1 MFESLTDKLELT
13 FKRLRG
19 QGKITEKNIDDA
31 LREVRLALLE
41 ADVHVKVVKNFIES
55 IKAKSLGQEVL
66 QSLTP
71 EQQFIKIV
79 RDELIGLLGG
89 EYKDLDLKTAPPV
102 VIMLVGL
109 QGSGKTTTLAKLARH
124 LKKDRKRSPF
134 LVSADIYRPA
144 AIEQLKILGRELD
157 LPVYDSNPD
166 AFPVAICQQA
176 LDEANKRFCDV
187 LLIDTTGR
195 LHIDEELMQELA
207 SIKDAL
213 RPHQI
218 LFVADA
224 MTGQDAVNQALG
236 FDGKLGLSGIIL
248 TKLDG
253 DARGGAALS
262 IRDMVGKPI
271 LFSGVG
277 EKLDALEPFYPDRL
291 ASRILGM
298 GDVLSLIDKVQ
309 QNIEQKEAAQIQK
322 AFQKQQFTLEEFQLQ
337 LQQIK
342 RMGSVGS
349 LLEMIPDRKK
359 IASQV
364 DTEQAEKEIKRVE
377 AIINSMTLG
386 ERRNP
391 AILNG
396 ARRRRIAQGSGTT
409 VTDVNR
415 LMKQF
420 LEMKK
425 NDAKGEQDGRAI
437 PIQSNAQPFQLKE
450 MEES

>member
-19 QGKITEKNIDDA
+19 HGKITETNIDDA
-31 LREVRLALLE
+31 LRDVRLALLE
-41 ADVHVKVVKNFIES
+41 ADVHLKVVKTFLDS
-55 IKAKSLGQEVL
+55 VKTKAMGQEVL
-66 QSLTP
+66 KSLTP
-71 EQQFIKIV
+71 EQQFIGVV
-79 RDELIGLLGG
+79 RDELVNLLGG
-89 EYKDLDLKTAPPV
+89 DYCELDLKTAPPA

-109 QGSGKTTTLAKLARH
+109 QGSGKTTTLAKLARY
-124 LKKDRKRSPF
+124 LKKEKKRSPY
-134 LVSADIYRPA
+134 LVPADIYRPA
-144 AIEQLKILGRELD
+144 AIEQLKILGHELE
-157 LPVYDSNPD
+157 LPVFDSDPELS
-166 AFPVAICQQA
+166 AVAICQRA
-176 LDEANKRFCDV
+176 LEEAKKKFCDV
-187 LLIDTTGR
+187 MLIDTAGR

-207 SIKDAL
+207 AIKDAV

-218 LFVADA
+218 LFVADS

-236 FDGKLGLSGIIL
+236 FEGKLGLSGIIL

-262 IRDMVGKPI
+262 IREMVGKPI
-271 LFSGVG
+271 LFSGIG

-298 GDVLSLIDKVQ
+298 GDVLSLIDKVE
-309 QNIEQKEAAQIQK
+309 QNVEQKEAERLQK

-337 LQQIK
+337 LIQIK
-342 RMGSVGS
+342 RMGPMSG
-349 LLEMIPDRKK
+349 LLEMIPGGKK
-359 IASQV
+359 LASQV
-364 DTEQAEKEIKRVE
+364 DSEKAEKELKRVE
-377 AIINSMTLG
+377 AIINSMTIQ

-396 ARRRRIAQGSGTT
+396 SRRRRIADGSGTT
-409 VTDVNR
+409 VTDINR

-425 NDAKGEQDGRAI
+425 MMQRVSKLGVKSLLGRM
-437 PIQSNAQPFQLKE
+437 PSPFN
-450 MEES
+450 

>member
-1 MFESLTDKLELT
+1 MFESLTEKLELT

-19 QGKITEKNIDDA
+19 EGKISEKNIDDA

-41 ADVHVKVVKNFIES
+41 ADVHVKVVKTFLDSVKE
-55 IKAKSLGQEVL
+55 KSLGQEVL

-71 EQQFIKIV
+71 EQQFLKIV
-79 RDELIGLLGG
+79 RDELTGLLGG
-89 EYKDLDLKTAPPV
+89 EHRKLDLKAAPPV
-102 VIMLVGL
+102 VIMVVGL

-124 LKKDRKRSPF
+124 LKRDQKRTPY
-134 LVSADIYRPA
+134 LVPADVYRPA
-144 AIEQLKILGRELD
+144 AIEQLKILGAEVEI
-157 LPVYDSNPD
+157 PVYDSNPQTS
-166 AFPVAICQQA
+166 PVTICKQA
-176 LDEANKRFCDV
+176 LDEAKKRFCDL
-187 LLIDTTGR
+187 LLIDTAGR
-195 LHIDEELMQELA
+195 LHIDEELMHELQL
-207 SIKDAL
+207 IKGAL
-213 RPHQI
+213 DPHQI

-224 MTGQDAVNQALG
+224 MTGQDAVNQAIG
-236 FDGKLGLSGIIL
+236 FDQQLGISGVIL

-262 IRDMVGKPI
+262 IRQMVGKPI
-271 LFSGVG
+271 LFAGMG

-309 QNIEQKEAAQIQK
+309 QNFEQKEAERLQK
-322 AFQKQQFTLEEFQLQ
+322 VIQKQQFTLEEFQIQ

-342 RMGSVGS
+342 KMGSMGS
-349 LLEMIPDRKK
+349 LLELIPGGKK
-359 IASQV
+359 LASQV
-364 DTEQAEKEIKRVE
+364 DADKAEKELKRVE
-377 AIINSMTLG
+377 AIINSMTLQ
-386 ERRNP
+386 ERRSP

-396 ARRRRIAQGSGTT
+396 SRRRRIAQGSGTS

-425 NDAKGEQDGRAI
+425 MMQRVSKGGMKSLFSRMA
-437 PIQSNAQPFQLKE
+437 NPFQ
-450 MEES
+450 

>member
-1 MFESLTDKLELT
+1 MFESLTDKLEIT

-19 QGKITEKNIDDA
+19 QGKITEKNIDEA

-41 ADVHVKVVKNFIES
+41 ADVHVQVVKNFLDAV
-55 IKAKSLGQEVL
+55 KAKSMGQEVL

-79 RDELIGLLGG
+79 RDEMVDLLGG
-89 EYKDLDLKTAPPV
+89 EYQDLDLKTAPPV

-109 QGSGKTTTLAKLARH
+109 QGSGKTTTLAKLARY
-124 LKKDRKRSPF
+124 LKQNKKRSPY
-134 LVSADIYRPA
+134 LVPADIYRPA
-144 AIEQLKILGRELD
+144 AIEQLKILGQELA
-157 LPVYDSNPD
+157 LPVYDSKQEIS
-166 AFPVAICQQA
+166 PVEICRRA
-176 LDEANKRFCDV
+176 LQEARQKFCDV
-187 LLIDTTGR
+187 MLVDTAGR
-195 LHIDEELMQELA
+195 LHIDDELMQELTA
-207 SIKDAL
+207 IKDAIQ
-213 RPHQI
+213 PHQI

-224 MTGQDAVNQALG
+224 MTGQDAVNQAVG
-236 FDGKLGLSGIIL
+236 FDGKLGVSGIVL

-262 IRDMVGKPI
+262 IRRMVGKPI
-271 LFSGVG
+271 LFSGIG
-277 EKLDALEPFYPDRL
+277 EKLDALEPFYPERL

-309 QNIEQKEAAQIQK
+309 QNLEHKEAARLQQ
-322 AFQKQQFTLEEFQLQ
+322 AFHKQQFTLEEFQLQ

-342 RMGSVGS
+342 RMGPVGN
-349 LLEMIPDRKK
+349 LLEMIPGGKK
-359 IASQV
+359 LAGQV
-364 DTEQAEKEIKRVE
+364 DSAKAEQELKRVE
-377 AIINSMTLG
+377 AIINSMTPQ

-396 ARRRRIAQGSGTT
+396 SRRRRIAQGSGTT
-409 VTDVNR
+409 VTDINR

-425 NDAKGEQDGRAI
+425 MMQRVSKGGMRSLLSRM
-437 PIQSNAQPFQLKE
+437 PNPFQQ
-450 MEES
+450 

>member
-1 MFESLTDKLELT
+1 MFESLTEKLELT

-19 QGKITEKNIDDA
+19 QGKITETNIDDA
-31 LREVRLALLE
+31 IRDVRLALLE
-41 ADVHVKVVKNFIES
+41 ADVHIKVVKNFLDS
-55 IKAKSLGQEVL
+55 VKAKATGQEVL

-71 EQQFIKIV
+71 DQQFLKIV
-79 RDELIGLLGG
+79 RDELVELLGG
-89 EYKDLDLKTAPPV
+89 EHQDLDLKTAPPV

-124 LKKDRKRSPF
+124 LNKDKRRSPY
-134 LVSADIYRPA
+134 LVR
-144 AIEQLKILGRELD
+144 
-157 LPVYDSNPD
+157 
-166 AFPVAICQQA
+166 QA
-176 LDEANKRFCDV
+176 LSAAQNRLCDV
-187 LLIDTTGR
+187 LLIDTAGR
-195 LHIDEELMQELA
+195 LHIDEELMQELTA
-207 SIKDAL
+207 IKDAV
-213 RPHQI
+213 RPHHI

-224 MTGQDAVNQALG
+224 MTGQDAVNQASG
-236 FDGKLGLSGIIL
+236 FDGKLGLTGIIL

-262 IRDMVGKPI
+262 IREMVGKPI

-309 QNIEQKEAAQIQK
+309 QNVEEKEAVKLQK
-322 AFQKQQFTLEEFQLQ
+322 AFLKQQFTLEEFQLQ
-337 LQQIK
+337 LKQIK
-342 RMGSVGS
+342 RMGSLGS
-349 LLEMIPDRKK
+349 LLEMVPGAKK
-359 IASQV
+359 LAAQV
-364 DTEQAEKEIKRVE
+364 DTEKAESELKRVD

-396 ARRRRIAQGSGTT
+396 SRRRRIAQGSGTT

-420 LEMKK
+420 MEMKK
-425 NDAKGEQDGRAI
+425 MMQRVSKLGVKSLFNRM
-437 PIQSNAQPFQLKE
+437 PHPYS
-450 MEES
+450 

>member
-1 MFESLTDKLELT
+1 MFESLTEKLELT
-13 FKRLRG
+13 FKKLRG
-19 QGKITEKNIDDA
+19 QGKISEKNIDDA
-31 LREVRLALLE
+31 LRDVRLALLE
-41 ADVHVKVVKNFIES
+41 ADVHVNVVKKFLES
-55 IKAKSLGQEVL
+55 VKAKSLGQDVL
-66 QSLTP
+66 LSLTP
-71 EQQFIKIV
+71 EQQFLKIV
-79 RDELIGLLGG
+79 RDELVTLLGG
-89 EYKDLDLKTAPPV
+89 AHQDLDLKAPPPV
-102 VIMLVGL
+102 VMMLVGL

-124 LKKDRKRSPF
+124 LKRDKKRSPY
-134 LVSADIYRPA
+134 LVPADIYRPA
-144 AIEQLKILGRELD
+144 AIEQLKILGGELD
-157 LPVYDSNPD
+157 IPVYDSNPETP
-166 AFPVAICQQA
+166 PVQLCRQA
-176 LDEANKRFCDV
+176 LEEAKKRFADI
-187 LLIDTTGR
+187 LLIDTAGR
-195 LHIDEELMQELA
+195 LHIDEELMQELVG
-207 SIKDAL
+207 IRDAV

-218 LFVADA
+218 LLVADA

-236 FDGKLGLSGIIL
+236 FEGKLGLTGVIL

-262 IRDMVGKPI
+262 IREMVGKPI

-277 EKLDALEPFYPDRL
+277 EMLEALEPFYPDRL

-309 QNIEQKEAAQIQK
+309 QNVEAKEAARIQK

-342 RMGSVGS
+342 RMGSMSS
-349 LLEMIPDRKK
+349 LLEMIPGGKK
-359 IASQV
+359 LTSQV
-364 DTEQAEKEIKRVE
+364 DPEQAEKEMKRVE
-377 AIINSMTLG
+377 AIINSMTLQ

-396 ARRRRIAQGSGTT
+396 NRRRRIADGSGTT

-425 NDAKGEQDGRAI
+425 MMQKVSKLGVGSLFGRM
-437 PIQSNAQPFQLKE
+437 PNPFH
-450 MEES
+450 

>member
-13 FKRLRG
+13 FKKLRG
-19 QGKITEKNIDDA
+19 QGKITEKNIDEA

-41 ADVHVKVVKNFIES
+41 ADVHITVVKNFLEAVKS
-55 IKAKSLGQEVL
+55 KSLGQEVL

-79 RDELIGLLGG
+79 RDEMVSLLGG
-89 EYKDLDLKTAPPV
+89 EHHELDLKTAPPA

-124 LKKDRKRSPF
+124 LRKDNKRSPY
-134 LVSADIYRPA
+134 LVPADIYRPA
-144 AIEQLKILGRELD
+144 AIEQLKILGQELE
-157 LPVYDSNPD
+157 LPVHNSNPELS
-166 AFPVAICQQA
+166 PVVLCQQA
-176 LDEANKRFCDV
+176 LEEAKKRFCDV
-187 LLIDTTGR
+187 LLIDTAGR
-195 LHIDEELMQELA
+195 LHIDEELMQELSA
-207 SIKDAL
+207 IKDAVH
-213 RPHQI
+213 PHQI

-224 MTGQDAVNQALG
+224 MTGQDAVNQASG
-236 FDGKLGLSGIIL
+236 FDRQLGLTGIIL

-262 IRDMVGKPI
+262 IRQMVGKPI

-277 EKLDALEPFYPDRL
+277 EKLEALEPFYPDRL

-309 QNIEQKEAAQIQK
+309 QNVEQKEAVRLQK

-342 RMGSVGS
+342 KMGSVGS
-349 LLEMIPDRKK
+349 LLELIPGGKK
-359 IASQV
+359 FASQV
-364 DTEQAEKEIKRVE
+364 DAEKAEQEMKRVE
-377 AIINSMTLG
+377 AIINSMTLE

-396 ARRRRIAQGSGTT
+396 GRRRRIAQGSGTT

-420 LEMKK
+420 MEMKK
-425 NDAKGEQDGRAI
+425 MMQRVSKLGMRSLFNRM
-437 PIQSNAQPFQLKE
+437 PNPFH
-450 MEES
+450 

>member
-31 LREVRLALLE
+31 LRDVRMALLE
-41 ADVHVKVVKNFIES
+41 ADVHVKVVRKFLDS
-55 IKAKSLGQEVL
+55 VKAKSMGQDVL

-79 RDELIGLLGG
+79 RDELVSLLGG
-89 EYKDLDLKTAPPV
+89 DLHELDLKAAPPV

-109 QGSGKTTTLAKLARH
+109 QGSGKTTTLAKLARY
-124 LKKDRKRSPF
+124 LKKDKQRSPY
-134 LVSADIYRPA
+134 LVPADVYRPA
-144 AIEQLKILGRELD
+144 AIEQLKVLGRELE
-157 LPVYDSNPD
+157 LPVYDSDPSTS
-166 AFPVAICQQA
+166 PVKICQRA
-176 LDEANKRFCDV
+176 LDEAKKKFCDV
-187 LLIDTTGR
+187 LLIDTAGR
-195 LHIDEELMQELA
+195 LHIDEELMQEL
-207 SIKDAL
+207 STIKEAV

-218 LFVADA
+218 LFVADS
-224 MTGQDAVNQALG
+224 MTGQDAVNQAMG

-262 IRDMVGKPI
+262 IREMVGKPI
-271 LFSGVG
+271 LFSGIG

-309 QNIEQKEAAQIQK
+309 QNVEQKEAQRLQQ

-342 RMGSVGS
+342 RMGSMGS
-349 LLEMIPDRKK
+349 LLEMIPGGKK
-359 IASQV
+359 LASQV
-364 DTEQAEKEIKRVE
+364 DADKAEQELKRVE
-377 AIINSMTLG
+377 AIINSMTIQ

-391 AILNG
+391 ALLNG
-396 ARRRRIAQGSGTT
+396 SRRRRIAQGSGTT

-420 LEMKK
+420 MEMKK
-425 NDAKGEQDGRAI
+425 MMQRVSKGGMRSLLSRM
-437 PIQSNAQPFQLKE
+437 PNPFH
-450 MEES
+450 

>member
-19 QGKITEKNIDDA
+19 QGKITEKNIEDA
-31 LREVRLALLE
+31 LRDVRLALLE
-41 ADVHVKVVKNFIES
+41 ADVHIKVVKTFVES
-55 IKAKSLGQEVL
+55 VKTKAMGQEVL

-79 RDELIGLLGG
+79 HQELVNLLGG
-89 EYKDLDLKTAPPV
+89 EYEELDLKTAPPV

-124 LKKDRKRSPF
+124 LKREKKRTPY
-134 LVSADIYRPA
+134 LVPADIYRPA
-144 AIEQLKILGRELD
+144 AIEQLKILGRELE
-157 LPVYDSNPD
+157 LPVHNSNPQTS
-166 AFPVAICQQA
+166 PVVICQQA
-176 LDEANKRFCDV
+176 LEEAKRRFCDV
-187 LLIDTTGR
+187 LLIDTAGR

-207 SIKDAL
+207 AVKQAVQ
-213 RPHQI
+213 PHHI
-218 LFVADA
+218 LFVADS
-224 MTGQDAVNQALG
+224 MTGQDAVNQAMG
-236 FDGKLGLSGIIL
+236 FDGKLGITGIIL

-262 IRDMVGKPI
+262 IRETVGKPI

-277 EKLDALEPFYPDRL
+277 EKLEALEPFYPDRL

-309 QNIEQKEAAQIQK
+309 QNVEQKEAARLQN
-322 AFQKQQFTLEEFQLQ
+322 AFQKQQFTLEEFQIQ

-342 RMGSVGS
+342 RMGSMNS
-349 LLEMIPDRKK
+349 LLEMIPGGKK
-359 IASQV
+359 LASQV
-364 DTEQAEKEIKRVE
+364 DADKAEKELKRVE
-377 AIINSMTLG
+377 AIINSMTLE

-391 AILNG
+391 AMLNG
-396 ARRRRIAQGSGTT
+396 SRRRRIAQGSGTT
-409 VTDVNR
+409 VTDINR

-420 LEMKK
+420 MEMKK
-425 NDAKGEQDGRAI
+425 MMQRVNKMGVRSLFSRM
-437 PIQSNAQPFQLKE
+437 PNPFH
-450 MEES
+450 

>member
-1 MFESLTDKLELT
+1 MFESLTEKLELT

-19 QGKITEKNIDDA
+19 EGKISEKNIDDA

-41 ADVHVKVVKNFIES
+41 ADVHVKVVKTFLDSVKE
-55 IKAKSLGQEVL
+55 KSLGQEVL

-71 EQQFIKIV
+71 EQQFLKIV
-79 RDELIGLLGG
+79 RDELTGLLGG
-89 EYKDLDLKTAPPV
+89 EHRKLDLKAAPPV
-102 VIMLVGL
+102 VIMVVGL

-124 LKKDRKRSPF
+124 LKRDQKRTPY
-134 LVSADIYRPA
+134 LVPADVYRPA
-144 AIEQLKILGRELD
+144 AIEQLKILGAEVE
-157 LPVYDSNPD
+157 LPVYDSNPQTS
-166 AFPVAICQQA
+166 PVTICKQA
-176 LDEANKRFCDV
+176 LDEAKKRFCDL
-187 LLIDTTGR
+187 LLIDTAGR
-195 LHIDEELMQELA
+195 LHIDEELMHELQL
-207 SIKDAL
+207 IKGAVD
-213 RPHQI
+213 PHQI

-224 MTGQDAVNQALG
+224 MTGQDAVNQAIG
-236 FDGKLGLSGIIL
+236 FDQQLGISGVIL

-262 IRDMVGKPI
+262 IRQMVGKPI
-271 LFSGVG
+271 LFAGMG

-309 QNIEQKEAAQIQK
+309 QNFEQKEAERLQK
-322 AFQKQQFTLEEFQLQ
+322 VIQKQQFTLEEFQIQ

-342 RMGSVGS
+342 KMGSMGS
-349 LLEMIPDRKK
+349 LLELIPGGKK
-359 IASQV
+359 LASQV
-364 DTEQAEKEIKRVE
+364 DADKAEKELKRVE
-377 AIINSMTLG
+377 AIINSMTLQ
-386 ERRNP
+386 ERRSP

-396 ARRRRIAQGSGTT
+396 SRRRRIAQGSGTS

-425 NDAKGEQDGRAI
+425 MMQRVSKGGMKSLFSRMA
-437 PIQSNAQPFQLKE
+437 NPFQ
-450 MEES
+450 

>member
-13 FKRLRG
+13 FKKLRG

-41 ADVHVKVVKNFIES
+41 ADVHIGVVKNFLES
-55 IKAKSLGQEVL
+55 VKTKSLGQEVL
-66 QSLTP
+66 QSLSP

-79 RDELIGLLGG
+79 RDELINLLGG
-89 EYKDLDLKTAPPV
+89 EYRELDLKIAPPA

-124 LKKDRKRSPF
+124 LRKDKKRKPY
-134 LVSADIYRPA
+134 LVPADVYRPA
-144 AIEQLKILGRELD
+144 AIDQLKILGEELE
-157 LPVYDSNPD
+157 LPVHDSDP
-166 AFPVAICQQA
+166 AVSPVALCQQA
-176 LDEANKRFCDV
+176 LEAAKQRFCDV
-187 LLIDTTGR
+187 LLIDTAGR
-195 LHIDEELMQELA
+195 LHIDEELMQELS
-207 SIKDAL
+207 SIKNTVH
-213 RPHQI
+213 PHQI

-224 MTGQDAVNQALG
+224 MTGQDAVNQAIG
-236 FDGKLGLSGIIL
+236 FDGKLGLTGIIL

-262 IRDMVGKPI
+262 IRQMVGKPI

-309 QNIEQKEAAQIQK
+309 QNVEQKEAVRLQQ

-342 RMGSVGS
+342 KMGSVGS
-349 LLEMIPDRKK
+349 LLELIPGAKK
-359 IASQV
+359 LASQV
-364 DTEQAEKEIKRVE
+364 DTEKAEQEMKRVE
-377 AIINSMTLG
+377 AIINSMTLE

-396 ARRRRIAQGSGTT
+396 RRRLRIAQGSGTT
-409 VTDVNR
+409 VTDINR

-420 LEMKK
+420 MEMKK
-425 NDAKGEQDGRAI
+425 MMQRVSKLGVRSLLGRM
-437 PIQSNAQPFQLKE
+437 PNPFH
-450 MEES
+450 

>member
-19 QGKITEKNIDDA
+19 QGKITETNIDDA
-31 LREVRLALLE
+31 LRDVRLALLE
-41 ADVHVKVVKNFIES
+41 ADVHLTVVRNFLDS
-55 IKAKSLGQEVL
+55 VKAKATGQEVL

-71 EQQFIKIV
+71 EQQFIGVV
-79 RDELIGLLGG
+79 RDELIALLGG
-89 EYKDLDLKTAPPV
+89 EYQELDLKTAPPV

-109 QGSGKTTTLAKLARH
+109 QGSGKTTTLAKLARY
-124 LKKDRKRSPF
+124 LKKEKKRTPY
-134 LVSADIYRPA
+134 LVPADIYRPA
-144 AIEQLKILGRELD
+144 AIEQLKILGNELE
-157 LPVYDSNPD
+157 LPVFDSDPKLS
-166 AFPVAICQQA
+166 AVSICQRA
-176 LDEANKRFCDV
+176 LDEAKKKFCD
-187 LLIDTTGR
+187 LMLIDTAGR

-207 SIKDAL
+207 SIKDAV

-218 LFVADA
+218 LFVADS

-262 IRDMVGKPI
+262 IRQMVGKPI
-271 LFSGVG
+271 LFSGIG

-309 QNIEQKEAAQIQK
+309 QNVEQKEAERLQR
-322 AFQKQQFTLEEFQLQ
+322 AFQKQQFTLEEFQVQ

-342 RMGSVGS
+342 RMGPVGG
-349 LLEMIPDRKK
+349 LLEMIPGGKK
-359 IASQV
+359 LASQV
-364 DTEQAEKEIKRVE
+364 DADKAEKELKRVE
-377 AIINSMTLG
+377 AIINSMTIQ

-396 ARRRRIAQGSGTT
+396 SRRRRIAEGSGTT
-409 VTDVNR
+409 VTDINR

-425 NDAKGEQDGRAI
+425 MMQRVSKLGVKSLLSRMPN
-437 PIQSNAQPFQLKE
+437 PFH
-450 MEES
+450 

>member
-1 MFESLTDKLELT
+1 MFESLTEKLELT

-19 QGKITEKNIDDA
+19 EGKISEKNIDDA

-41 ADVHVKVVKNFIES
+41 ADVHVKVVKTFLDS
-55 IKAKSLGQEVL
+55 VKAKSLGQEVL

-71 EQQFIKIV
+71 DQQFLKIV
-79 RDELIGLLGG
+79 RDELTDLLGG
-89 EYKDLDLKTAPPV
+89 EHRKLDLKAAPPV

-124 LKKDRKRSPF
+124 LKRDQKRTPY
-134 LVSADIYRPA
+134 LVPADVYRPA
-144 AIEQLKILGRELD
+144 AIEQLKILGAEVE
-157 LPVYDSNPD
+157 LPVYESNPQTS
-166 AFPVAICQQA
+166 PVAICKQA
-176 LDEANKRFCDV
+176 LDEAKKRFCDL
-187 LLIDTTGR
+187 LLIDTAGR
-195 LHIDEELMQELA
+195 LHIDEELMQELKL
-207 SIKDAL
+207 IKTAVN
-213 RPHQI
+213 PHQI

-224 MTGQDAVNQALG
+224 MTGQDAVNQAMG
-236 FDGKLGLSGIIL
+236 FDQQLGINGVIL

-262 IRDMVGKPI
+262 IRQMVGKPI
-271 LFSGVG
+271 LFAGMG

-309 QNIEQKEAAQIQK
+309 QNFEQKEAERLQK
-322 AFQKQQFTLEEFQLQ
+322 VIQKQQFTLEEFQIQ

-342 RMGSVGS
+342 KMGSMGS
-349 LLEMIPDRKK
+349 LLELIPGGKK
-359 IASQV
+359 LASQV
-364 DTEQAEKEIKRVE
+364 DADKAEKELKRVE
-377 AIINSMTLG
+377 AIINSMTLQ
-386 ERRNP
+386 ERRSP

-396 ARRRRIAQGSGTT
+396 SRRRRIAQGSGTS
-409 VTDVNR
+409 VADVNR

-425 NDAKGEQDGRAI
+425 MMQRVSKGGMKSLFSRMA
-437 PIQSNAQPFQLKE
+437 NPFH
-450 MEES
+450 

>member
-19 QGKITEKNIDDA
+19 QGKITEKNIEDA
-31 LREVRLALLE
+31 LRDVRLALLE
-41 ADVHVKVVKNFIES
+41 ADVHIKVVKTFVES
-55 IKAKSLGQEVL
+55 VKTKAMGQEVL

-71 EQQFIKIV
+71 DQQFIKIV
-79 RDELIGLLGG
+79 HGELVNLLGG
-89 EYKDLDLKTAPPV
+89 EYQELDLKTAPPV

-124 LKKDRKRSPF
+124 LKREKKRTPY
-134 LVSADIYRPA
+134 LVPADIYRPA
-144 AIEQLKILGRELD
+144 AIEQLQILGRELD
-157 LPVYDSNPD
+157 LPVHNSSPEIS
-166 AFPVAICQQA
+166 PVVICQQA
-176 LDEANKRFCDV
+176 LEEAKRRFCDV
-187 LLIDTTGR
+187 LLIDTAGR

-207 SIKDAL
+207 AVKQAI
-213 RPHQI
+213 RPHHI
-218 LFVADA
+218 LFVADS
-224 MTGQDAVNQALG
+224 MTGQDAVNQAVG
-236 FDGKLGLSGIIL
+236 FDGKLGITGIIL

-262 IRDMVGKPI
+262 IRETVHKPI

-277 EKLDALEPFYPDRL
+277 EKLEALEPFYPDRL

-309 QNIEQKEAAQIQK
+309 QNVEQKEAARLQK
-322 AFQKQQFTLEEFQLQ
+322 AFQKQQFTLEEFQIQ

-342 RMGSVGS
+342 RMGSMNS
-349 LLEMIPDRKK
+349 LLEMIPGGKK
-359 IASQV
+359 LASQV
-364 DTEQAEKEIKRVE
+364 DADKAEKELKRVE
-377 AIINSMTLG
+377 AIINSMTLE

-396 ARRRRIAQGSGTT
+396 SRRRRIAQGSGTT
-409 VTDVNR
+409 VTDINR

-420 LEMKK
+420 MEMKK
-425 NDAKGEQDGRAI
+425 MMQKVNKMGVRAMFNRM
-437 PIQSNAQPFQLKE
+437 PNAFH
-450 MEES
+450 

>member
-31 LREVRLALLE
+31 LRDVRVALLE
-41 ADVHVKVVKNFIES
+41 ADVHVQVVKGFLDAVKN
-55 IKAKSLGQEVL
+55 KSMGQEVL

-79 RDELIGLLGG
+79 RDEMVTLLGG
-89 EYKDLDLKTAPPV
+89 EHQDIDLKTAPPV

-109 QGSGKTTTLAKLARH
+109 QGSGKTTTVAKLARY
-124 LKKDRKRSPF
+124 LKKDRKRAPYM
-134 LVSADIYRPA
+134 VPADVYRPA
-144 AIEQLKILGRELD
+144 AIEQLKILGGELE
-157 LPVYDSNPD
+157 LPVYGADPAVS
-166 AFPVAICQQA
+166 PVLICQRA
-176 LDEANKRFCDV
+176 LQEAKQKFCDV
-187 LLIDTTGR
+187 LLIDTAGR
-195 LHIDEELMQELA
+195 LHIDEELMQELT
-207 SIKDAL
+207 SIKDAV

-218 LFVADA
+218 LFVADS
-224 MTGQDAVNQALG
+224 MTGQDAVNQAKG
-236 FDGKLGLSGIIL
+236 FDGQLGLSGIIL

-262 IRDMVGKPI
+262 IRQMVGKPI
-271 LFSGVG
+271 LFSGIG

-309 QNIEQKEAAQIQK
+309 QNVEQKEAARLQQ

-342 RMGSVGS
+342 RMGPVGN
-349 LLEMIPDRKK
+349 LLEMIPGGKK
-359 IASQV
+359 LATQV
-364 DTEQAEKEIKRVE
+364 DTEKAEQELKRVE
-377 AIINSMTLG
+377 AIINSMTLQ

-396 ARRRRIAQGSGTT
+396 SRRRRIAQGSGTT
-409 VTDVNR
+409 VTDINR

-425 NDAKGEQDGRAI
+425 MMQRVSKGGMRSLLSRM
-437 PIQSNAQPFQLKE
+437 PNPFH
-450 MEES
+450 

>member
-19 QGKITEKNIDDA
+19 QGKITDKNIDDA

-41 ADVHVKVVKNFIES
+41 ADVHVGVVKNFLES
-55 IKAKSLGQEVL
+55 VKTKSLGQEVL

-71 EQQFIKIV
+71 EQHFIKIV
-79 RDELIGLLGG
+79 RDELINLLGG
-89 EYKDLDLKTAPPV
+89 EYQELDLKTAPPA

-109 QGSGKTTTLAKLARH
+109 QGSGKTTTLAKLAQY
-124 LKKDRKRSPF
+124 LKKTKKRKPY
-134 LVSADIYRPA
+134 LVPADIYRPA
-144 AIEQLKILGRELD
+144 AIEQLKILGSELD
-157 LPVYDSNPD
+157 LPVHDSDP
-166 AFPVAICQQA
+166 ALSPVVLCRQA
-176 LDEANKRFCDV
+176 LDEAKRRFCDI
-187 LLIDTTGR
+187 LLIDTAGR
-195 LHIDEELMQELA
+195 LHIDDELMAELS
-207 SIKDAL
+207 SISNAVI
-213 RPHQI
+213 PHQI

-224 MTGQDAVNQALG
+224 MTGQDAVNQAIG
-236 FDGKLGLSGIIL
+236 FDSKLGLTGIIL

-262 IRDMVGKPI
+262 IRQMVGKPI

-309 QNIEQKEAAQIQK
+309 QNVEQKEAVRLQQ

-342 RMGSVGS
+342 KMGSVGS
-349 LLEMIPDRKK
+349 LLELIPGAKK
-359 IASQV
+359 LASQV
-364 DTEQAEKEIKRVE
+364 DTEKAEAEMKRVE
-377 AIINSMTLG
+377 AIINSMTLE

-396 ARRRRIAQGSGTT
+396 RRRLRIAHGSGTT

-420 LEMKK
+420 MEMKK
-425 NDAKGEQDGRAI
+425 MMQRVGKLGMRSMLSRMPN
-437 PIQSNAQPFQLKE
+437 PFH
-450 MEES
+450 

>member
-13 FKRLRG
+13 FKKLRG

-41 ADVHVKVVKNFIES
+41 ADVHIGVVKNFLES
-55 IKAKSLGQEVL
+55 VKTKSLGQEVL

-71 EQQFIKIV
+71 DQQFIKIV
-79 RDELIGLLGG
+79 RDELINLLGG
-89 EYKDLDLKTAPPV
+89 EYHELDLKTAPPA

-109 QGSGKTTTLAKLARH
+109 QGSGKTTTLAKLAHH
-124 LKKDRKRSPF
+124 LRKDKKRKPY
-134 LVSADIYRPA
+134 LVPADIYRPA
-144 AIEQLKILGRELD
+144 AIEQLKILGQELN
-157 LPVYDSNPD
+157 LPVHDSDPTVS
-166 AFPVAICQQA
+166 PVALCQQA
-176 LDEANKRFCDV
+176 LEEAKKRFCDA
-187 LLIDTTGR
+187 LLIDTAGR
-195 LHIDEELMQELA
+195 LHIDEELMQELS
-207 SIKDAL
+207 SIKNTVH
-213 RPHQI
+213 PHQI

-224 MTGQDAVNQALG
+224 MTGQDAVNQAMG
-236 FDGKLGLSGIIL
+236 FDGKLGLTGIIL

-262 IRDMVGKPI
+262 IRQMVGKPI

-309 QNIEQKEAAQIQK
+309 QNVEQKEAVRLQQ

-342 RMGSVGS
+342 KMGSVGS
-349 LLEMIPDRKK
+349 LLELIPGAKK

-364 DTEQAEKEIKRVE
+364 DTEKAEQEMKRVE
-377 AIINSMTLG
+377 AIINSMTLE

-396 ARRRRIAQGSGTT
+396 RRRLRIAQGSGTT

-420 LEMKK
+420 MEMKK
-425 NDAKGEQDGRAI
+425 MMQRVSKLGVRSLFSRMPN
-437 PIQSNAQPFQLKE
+437 PFH
-450 MEES
+450 

>member
-19 QGKITEKNIDDA
+19 QGKITETNIDDA
-31 LREVRLALLE
+31 LRDVRLALLE
-41 ADVHVKVVKNFIES
+41 ADVHLQVVRTFLDS
-55 IKAKSLGQEVL
+55 VKAKAMGQEVL

-71 EQQFIKIV
+71 EQQFIGVV
-79 RDELIGLLGG
+79 RDELIALLGG
-89 EYKDLDLKTAPPV
+89 EYQELDLKTAPPV

-109 QGSGKTTTLAKLARH
+109 QGSGKTTTLAKLARY
-124 LKKDRKRSPF
+124 LKKEKKRTPY
-134 LVSADIYRPA
+134 LVPADIYRPA
-144 AIEQLKILGRELD
+144 AIEQLKILGNELD
-157 LPVYDSNPD
+157 LPVFDSDPQLS
-166 AFPVAICQQA
+166 AVSICQRA
-176 LDEANKRFCDV
+176 LDEAKKKFCD
-187 LLIDTTGR
+187 LMLIDTAGR
-195 LHIDEELMQELA
+195 LHIDEDLMQELA
-207 SIKDAL
+207 SIKDAV

-218 LFVADA
+218 LFVADS

-262 IRDMVGKPI
+262 IRQMVGKPI
-271 LFSGVG
+271 LFSGIG

-309 QNIEQKEAAQIQK
+309 QNVEQKEAERLQK
-322 AFQKQQFTLEEFQLQ
+322 AFQKQQFTLEEFQVQ

-342 RMGSVGS
+342 RMGPVGG
-349 LLEMIPDRKK
+349 LLEMIPGGKK
-359 IASQV
+359 LASQV
-364 DTEQAEKEIKRVE
+364 DADKAEKELKRVE
-377 AIINSMTLG
+377 AIINSMTIQ

-396 ARRRRIAQGSGTT
+396 SRRRRIAEGSGTT
-409 VTDVNR
+409 VTDINR

-425 NDAKGEQDGRAI
+425 MMQRVSKLGVKSLLSRMPN
-437 PIQSNAQPFQLKE
+437 PFH
-450 MEES
+450 